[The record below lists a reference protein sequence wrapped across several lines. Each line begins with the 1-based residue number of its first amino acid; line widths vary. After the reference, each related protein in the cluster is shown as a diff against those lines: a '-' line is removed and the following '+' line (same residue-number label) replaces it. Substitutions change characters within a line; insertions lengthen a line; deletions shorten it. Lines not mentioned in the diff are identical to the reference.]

1 MSITFVDRES
11 TYPNRFLVT
20 PESGDSY
27 YLTLERA
34 DEPTVTGTP
43 LNAETFNQLIADLTA
58 MAEAAGVPLPS
69 PATVGQFIR
78 VKSVDDSGAVTATET
93 AEVVLDTPVDVA
105 EDGYTDISGLRQP
118 TAMSVVQ
125 SDTEITITT
134 TLQGDVESVSVVT
147 LDSEGYPTTIVT
159 DGVSCAVT
167 WEGFEE

>member
-1 MSITFVDRES
+1 MSIVFTDRES

-43 LNAETFNQLIADLTA
+43 LNAETFNALIADLTA
-58 MAEAAGVPLPS
+58 MAEDAGIPLPS
-69 PATVGQFIR
+69 PATAGQFVR
-78 VKSVDDSGAVTATET
+78 VKTVDANGVVTATET

-105 EDGYTDISGLRQP
+105 EDGYTDITGLRQA
-118 TAMSVVQ
+118 TAISVVQ
-125 SDTEITITT
+125 DGTTITLT
-134 TLQGDVESVSVVT
+134 VTLQGGVESESIITV
-147 LDSEGYPTTIVT
+147 DDAGYPTSIVT

-167 WEGFEE
+167 WEGFE